1 MPWQDSKGLN
11 SLNFFSTDFVAS
23 CEKKHNLLSFSSF
36 CDLLEKCDSAK

>member
-1 MPWQDSKGLN
+1 MAGFQRVKFAE
-11 SLNFFSTDFVAS
+11 FFSTDFVAS